1 MKNSDFLSWFNGLHK
16 SNSKENIISN
26 ANNIVSSISITEN
39 ASISNKE
46 KYKNYLKVFASPCD
60 DLLYTINRLI
70 GGICSTGI
78 EYREGFGITLQLFLD
93 KFSKEINF
101 TQLLESI
108 QKEAYVPK
116 SEKNNVKICSLSG
129 KIFIYKILLG
139 INSLLEENIIYIIK
153 QILPISKQNKNLEEA
168 CILLIKEIF
177 DKIFNEYYDIKKNK
191 INKLLE
197 GIFKSLDII
206 CEHKNDYFQIDN
218 NLEFCIDYVLMNYID
233 NIKGFISQKI
243 LEDFFDNN
251 NEESKQPLFKYFTI
265 LLNLPIKYQNIN
277 KKDGNIF
284 NHSFKILYDLLIKI
298 NNSKYAY
305 KIWNIL
311 IDPICVEEFI
321 KISSKNFE
329 LLIYSYSLFL
339 IQNFFNL
346 KNISQIFDESFFLS
360 LIQFKTNKRIKY
372 VINITQT
379 ISEKILSLNEEE
391 KNNNKKIIQDYC
403 MKCLNVFGIEA
414 DNKYSPKTLKNF
426 YLFLLEK
433 ISEEQ
438 KTKYI
443 NNLLISDNDKTIE
456 EIQFNFNA
464 LKILYSE
471 ESDTKLINEETKS
484 KIIEY
489 FLQQYYSDQ
498 FDIDINYSYSI
509 EEMTLSLILGLI
521 KPNMINNKL
530 VPLKSSKAI
539 NILTNVHKTIQNLIK
554 DKKILYN
561 EEENEN
567 NEDKEEKDDEL
578 NEIKKNYK
586 KKLKKLI
593 KEENLNSTKSRIVVK
608 FGLIIL
614 FLYLKH
620 PNDFEE
626 DIDDLIGIIENDFD
640 KEWMKVFTALCLNLI
655 HKGSPIIND
664 VVMNEY
670 KKMSYFIGKDGFD
683 VIVEYL
689 KDTKI
694 KKDKKKMESDI
705 SSEGEESNIDNKNK
719 NGIEL
724 DEEKEEI

>member
-16 SNSKENIISN
+16 SNSKENIILN
-26 ANNIVSSISITEN
+26 ANNIVSSISITDN

-46 KYKNYLKVFASPCD
+46 KYKNFLKVFASPCD

-70 GGICSTGI
+70 GGICSTGV

-101 TQLLESI
+101 SQLLESI
-108 QKEAYVPK
+108 QKESYVPK
-116 SEKNNVKICSLSG
+116 SEKNNVKISALSG

-139 INSLLEENIIYIIK
+139 INSLTEDNIIYIIK
-153 QILPISKQNKNLEEA
+153 QILPIAKQNKNLEEA
-168 CILLIKEIF
+168 CTLLIKEIF
-177 DKIFNEYYDIKKNK
+177 DKIFNEFYDIKKNK

-197 GIFKSLDII
+197 GIFKSLDVI

-218 NLEFCIDYVLMNYID
+218 NLEFCIYFLLMNYID
-233 NIKGFISQKI
+233 NIKGFISPKI
-243 LEDFFDNN
+243 QEDFFDNN
-251 NEESKQPLFKYFTI
+251 NEESKQPLFNYFSI
-265 LLNLPIKYQNIN
+265 LLTLPINYQNIN
-277 KKDGNIF
+277 SKYGNIF
-284 NHSFKILYDLLIKI
+284 NHSFKILFDLLIKI
-298 NNSKYAY
+298 NKNKYAY

-311 IDPICVEEFI
+311 IDPVCVEEFL

-329 LLIYSYSLFL
+329 LLVYSYSLFL
-339 IQNFFNL
+339 IKNFFNI

-360 LIQFKTNKRIKY
+360 LIQFNTNKRIKY
-372 VINITQT
+372 AINITQI
-379 ISEKILSLNEEE
+379 ISEKISELNENE
-391 KNNNKKIIQDYC
+391 NDNKKIMQDYC
-403 MKCLNVFGIEA
+403 LKCLNIFGIET
-414 DNKYSPKTLKNF
+414 DGKYSPKTLKNF

-438 KTKYI
+438 RVKYI
-443 NNLLISDNDKTIE
+443 NNLLISDHDDKTIE
-456 EIQFNFNA
+456 EIQFNLHA
-464 LKILYSE
+464 LKILYTE
-471 ESDTKLINEETKS
+471 ESNT
-484 KIIEY
+484 KIINNDMKNKIMEY

-509 EEMTLSLILGLI
+509 EEMTLNLILSLI
-521 KPNMINNKL
+521 KPNLVNNKP

-561 EEENEN
+561 EEENEDN
-567 NEDKEEKDDEL
+567 KEENDDEL
-578 NEIKKNYK
+578 NELKKNYK
-586 KKLKKLI
+586 KKFKKLT
-593 KEENLNSTKSRIVVK
+593 KEENLNSTKSRIIVK
-608 FGLIIL
+608 FGLILL

-626 DIDDLIGIIENDFD
+626 DVDDLIGIIEHDFD

-655 HKGSPIIND
+655 HKGGSIIND

-670 KKMSYFIGKDGFD
+670 KKMSCYIGKDGFD

-694 KKDKKKMESDI
+694 KKDKKKMESDV
-705 SSEGEESNIDNKNK
+705 SSEGEDSKEDK

-724 DEEKEEI
+724 DEEKEEM